1 MACFFS
7 SKKGHADNGD
17 SVVQKVGLVPSF
29 RIVLEMEE
37 EEED

>member
-1 MACFFS
+1 MACFSS
-7 SKKGHADNGD
+7 SKKVHADNSD
-17 SVVQKVGLVPSF
+17 SVVQKVKLVPSF